1 MKRTILKLFKRHV
14 VPVFLL
20 VVFMSMNSY
29 GQSTITGTITSSD
42 DGTPVPGVNVVVKGT
57 SNGTS
62 TDFDGNYA
70 INASSSDILVF
81 SYLGFKTVE
90 KNVGEQS
97 LINIVLQVDNEQLDE
112 VVVVGY
118 GTQKKSD
125 LTGAVAVVKGAAVNI
140 APTPNLTQNL
150 SGKLTG
156 VITRQE
162 SGRPGGDAGEFLI
175 RGQSTFGDNSA
186 LILVDGIERSIDRLD
201 PNTIESITLL
211 KDAASAAIYGARAAN
226 GVVLVTTKRGAIGAP
241 TISFNSSIG
250 FQSATNVPDILDA
263 GQFAEFYNEARVNVG
278 DDPIFSEEQVR
289 QYQDGTLPST
299 NWWDEVIRKSAPVQ
313 QYGLTV
319 SGGGE
324 KVRYFTS
331 LGMLDQKGLY
341 ETSSFKRYNVRANI
355 DVDLTDRFTFAIDLA
370 GRREKISDS
379 DNEPFGSLLNAQ
391 PTSPAYVPDSVEPG
405 GLGYNGVNI
414 SPIGE
419 AVRSGYN
426 RTNWNVFQGNLK
438 LNYDIPVEGLSTT
451 FKYSYDHS
459 FRNDKIFNRP
469 YTFYVVD
476 SVNDIYTPFE
486 SISNITLKEEYSQ
499 IIRETT
505 QFFLNYNR
513 EFGKHKIGGLFVF
526 EKVDFSRNNIEA
538 GRQGF
543 ISPALDQLLAGGAEG
558 QTSNGGGF
566 EEARLGYIGRFT
578 YSYDDKYLFQAN
590 VRHDGSNIFP
600 KNKRWGTFPAFSAAW
615 KISEENFLKDVDF
628 IQTLKIRGSWG
639 KFGNDRVDAFQYLSA
654 YEFRLGSVFGSAF
667 NPGIRDTGV
676 PNPNITWETAT
687 DKNLGIDFG
696 FFKGRIFGEFNLFN
710 KRTEDILLPVGDVPD
725 TFGGTLPDTN
735 QAITENKGFELSI
748 TYKDKIG
755 KDFNFTIS
763 PNITKASNEVIF
775 RAEPEDVPDRIKRTG
790 RPFSQIYGYQD
801 AGLFKTQED
810 IDNWAD
816 QDGQGNASINTGD
829 IKYVDINNDGVID
842 GEDISR
848 IGKSTIPE
856 IIYGLNLSANYKNL
870 DFSASFQ
877 GATDFNSYAYLG
889 AFGLGSNAIEERV
902 VNAYREGN
910 ENAIYPRTYFNDPPN
925 NTRTSTFWMIDG
937 SYLKLRNVEI
947 GYTLPQLVLDKLG
960 VSTVRFFVSG
970 NNLLT
975 FSKYDFFDP
984 ERPSQGDANVLY
996 YPQLSRVNFG
1006 FNVNF

>member
-1 MKRTILKLFKRHV
+1 MKKTKLKKLGFLQSLLCASVLFISMTSIGQNTI
-14 VPVFLL
+14 
-20 VVFMSMNSY
+20 S
-29 GQSTITGTITSSD
+29 GTVSD
-42 DGTPVPGVNVVVKGT
+42 NNGALPGASVIVKGT
-57 SNGTS
+57 TNGTQ
-62 TDFDGNYA
+62 TDFDGNY
-70 INASSSDILVF
+70 NLNNVSSTDILVVSF
-81 SYLGFKTVE
+81 LGYKSKEVAVNNQT
-90 KNVGEQS
+90 N
-97 LINIVLQVDNEQLDE
+97 INITLEEDTESLDE

-125 LTGAVAVVKGAAVNI
+125 LTGAVSVVKGKAVTV
-140 APTPNLTQNL
+140 APTPNLAQNL

-156 VITRQE
+156 VVTRQE
-162 SGRPGGDAGEFLI
+162 TGRPGGDGGQFLI
-175 RGQSTFGDNSA
+175 RGQSTFGNNNA

-201 PNTIESITLL
+201 PNAIESITVL

-226 GVVLVTTKRGAIGAP
+226 GVVLVTTKRGSSGAP
-241 TISFNSSIG
+241 SISFNSSIG
-250 FQSATNVPDILDA
+250 FQSATNVPEMLDA
-263 GQFAEFYNEARVNVG
+263 GQFAEFFNEARVNVG
-278 DDPIFSEEQVR
+278 DDPFFTDEQVR

-299 NWWDEVIRKSAPVQ
+299 DWWSEVIRKSAPVQ

-319 SGGGE
+319 SGGGK

-331 LGMLDQKGLY
+331 LGMLDQEGLY

-370 GRREKISDS
+370 GRRENISDS
-379 DNEPFGSLLNAQ
+379 SNEPFGSLLNAQ
-391 PTSPAYVPDSVEPG
+391 PTSPAFVPDSVEPG

-419 AVRSGYN
+419 AIRSGYN
-426 RTNWNVFQGNLK
+426 RTNWAVFQGNLK
-438 LNYDIPVEGLSTT
+438 LDYNIPIEGLSTT

-459 FRNDKIFNRP
+459 FRTDKDFRRP
-469 YTFYVVD
+469 YTFYVYD
-476 SVNDIYTPFE
+476 QNNDIYNPFP
-486 SISNITLKEEYSQ
+486 SLTNITLNEEYSQ
-499 IIRETT
+499 PIRQTT
-505 QFFLNYNR
+505 QFFLRYDKD
-513 EFGKHKIGGLFVF
+513 FGKHKIGGLFVF
-526 EKVDFSRNNIEA
+526 EQVDFSRNNVQA

-566 EEARLGYIGRFT
+566 EEARQGYIGRFT
-578 YSYDDKYLFQAN
+578 YSYADKYLFQAN

-600 KNKRWGTFPAFSAAW
+600 KEGRWGTFPAFSAAW
-615 KISEENFLKDVDF
+615 KVSEENFLKDVDF
-628 IQTLKIRGSWG
+628 IQSLKIRASWG
-639 KFGNDRVDAFQYLSA
+639 KFGNDRVAAFQYLSA
-654 YEFRLGSVFGSAF
+654 YEFRLGSVFGGAF

-687 DKNLGIDFG
+687 DKNLGIDFSL
-696 FFKGRIFGEFNLFN
+696 FSGRLSGEFNVFN

-725 TFGGTLPDTN
+725 TFGGSLPDTN
-735 QAITENKGFELSI
+735 QAITENKGFEISLI
-748 TYKDKIG
+748 YKDKIG
-755 KDFNFTIS
+755 KDFNFTIA

-790 RPFSQIYGYQD
+790 RPFNQIFGFTD
-801 AGLFKTQED
+801 AGLFRTQDE

-829 IKYVDINNDGVID
+829 IKYVDLNNDGVID
-842 GEDISR
+842 GEDISH

-856 IIYGLNLSANYKNL
+856 IIFGLNLSANYKNF

-877 GATDFNSYAYLG
+877 GAADFNSYAYLG

-902 VNAYREGN
+902 VNAFREGN

-937 SYLKLRNVEI
+937 SYVKLRNVEI
-947 GYTLPQLVLDKLG
+947 GYTLPKEVLDKLG
-960 VSTVRFFVSG
+960 LSTLRFFVSG

-975 FSKYDFFDP
+975 ISKYDFFDP